1 MHSIKQLRPMR
12 EPAWWLIGALCAFVL
27 ATSLGQSHYLQLS
40 LADHTLAVC
49 GAQNACYVLE
59 SSSDL
64 TNWTPL
70 TVASPTVN
78 PVPANLTLT
87 QNTVFLRTAVVG
99 SWSVGT
105 FNKVLDLRADF
116 GARGNGTNDDTLA
129 IQAALNSAL
138 VYSNAVVFV
147 APGTYRLTQ
156 TCSLPGGGTNGIQS
170 RPVLVGIDP
179 SRTAFLWD
187 GTGSGPMFKFVGC
200 SPQFGGISFQ
210 SANPQ
215 VASVVY
221 SAPP

>member
-1 MHSIKQLRPMR
+1 MR
-12 EPAWWLIGALCAFVL
+12 EPAWCLIGALCIFVL
-27 ATSLGQSHYLQLS
+27 ATSRGRSHYLQLS
-40 LADHTLAVC
+40 RADHTLAVC
-49 GAQNACYVLE
+49 GDQNACYVLE
-59 SSSDL
+59 SSTDL
-64 TNWTPL
+64 TDWTPL

-78 PVPANLTLT
+78 PVAASITLT
-87 QNTVFLRTAVVG
+87 QNTVFLRTAVVA

-116 GARGNGTNDDTLA
+116 GAMSNGTNDDTPA
-129 IQAALNSAL
+129 IQAALNSTL
-138 VYSNAVVFV
+138 IYSNAVVFV
-147 APGTYRLTQ
+147 APGIYRLTQ

-187 GTGSGPMFKFVGC
+187 GSSSGPMFKFTGC

-210 SANPQ
+210 STNPQ
-215 VASVVY
+215 VASVIY